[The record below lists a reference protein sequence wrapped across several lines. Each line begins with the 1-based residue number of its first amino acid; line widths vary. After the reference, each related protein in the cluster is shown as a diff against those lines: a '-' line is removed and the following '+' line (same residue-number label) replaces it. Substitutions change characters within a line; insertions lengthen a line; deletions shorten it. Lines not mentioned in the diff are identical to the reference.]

1 MRRMLHTIEF
11 SRGDVVLVNFMFSEG
26 TDSKRRPAVLVSSQ
40 IYHQGRQ
47 ETVLC
52 AITSNTER
60 LLIGDY
66 LMADWDSAGLLY
78 RSVATGIIRTIKQS
92 MIQRKL
98 GSVSRRD
105 MDAIDDLLKANL
117 DLVD

>member
-1 MRRMLHTIEF
+1 MQSTTGF
-11 SRGDVVLVNFMFSEG
+11 DRGDVVLVNFVYSDG
-26 TDSKRRPAVLVSSQ
+26 TGSKRRPAVLVSSQ
-40 IYHQGRQ
+40 TYHQGRQ
-47 ETVLC
+47 EAVLC

-60 LLIGDY
+60 LLTGDY